1 MRIAVIEPTPF
12 GGLLHY
18 ATQLA
23 DALAERGNDV
33 DLIVTADQELA
44 SRTGAARRR
53 PVLAPGAAPT
63 HQGSP
68 TIRRARTAARLATT
82 WSRIVRE
89 TRRGRYDAVLL
100 NGSLDLALTATG
112 ALAVNAMKGST
123 PVAHVCHN
131 VRPFDRWGGQELF
144 VQSPATLRLLRRA
157 YPSFD
162 LIFVHGERSLREYEQ
177 TWPATRVEVIP
188 HGDERIFGETPP
200 PPADEP
206 RILFFGAWRQ
216 MKGLGVLMEA
226 FDALSARRSDVR
238 LTIAGPPVPEE
249 GESERVMRWAERH
262 GDRVEVL
269 AGYVPVD
276 DVGPLF
282 ARARVVALPY
292 LAAYQSGVVHLAMTM
307 QRAVVAAEV
316 GDLATVV
323 RHSEAGRIVPPGDVA
338 ALADALEAIV
348 SDPDLAARLGDSG
361 HRYTL
366 NGSSWP
372 SVAERVEG
380 AMGAL
385 LADRREKET
394 M

>member
-1 MRIAVIEPTPF
+1 VIEPTPF

-44 SRTGAARRR
+44 GRTGPAHRR
-53 PVLAPGAAPT
+53 PVLAPGASPS
-63 HQGSP
+63 HSGSA

-89 TRRGRYDAVLL
+89 TRRGHYDAVLL
-100 NGSLDLALTATG
+100 NGSLDLALTAGG
-112 ALAVNAMKGST
+112 ALAVNATKGKT
-123 PVAHVCHN
+123 PVMHVCHN
-131 VRPFDRWGGQELF
+131 VRPFDRWGGSDLF
-144 VQSPATLRLLRRA
+144 VESKTTLRLLRRA

-162 LIFVHGERSLREYEQ
+162 LVFVHGERSLQEYQE
-177 TWPATRVEVIP
+177 TWPATRLEVIP

-216 MKGLGVLMEA
+216 MKGLGVLMDA
-226 FDALSARRSDVR
+226 FDALSARRPDVR

-249 GESERVMRWAERH
+249 GQSDRVLRWAEDH
-262 GDRVEVL
+262 GERVEVL
-269 AGYVPVD
+269 PGYVPVE
-276 DVGPLF
+276 DVEPLF

-323 RHSEAGRIVPPGDVA
+323 RHSDAGRLVPPGDVP
-338 ALADALEAIV
+338 ALADALEAV
-348 SDPDLAARLGDSG
+348 VTDPALAARFGDAG

-380 AMGAL
+380 AVGAL

>member
-1 MRIAVIEPTPF
+1 MRLAVIEPTPF

-33 DLIVTADQELA
+33 DLLVTADQELA
-44 SRTGAARRR
+44 RRTGPAHRR
-53 PVLAPGAAPT
+53 PVLAPGASAT
-63 HQGSP
+63 YQGSA
-68 TIRRARTAARLATT
+68 TLRRARTARRLATT
-82 WSRIVRE
+82 WSRIARE
-89 TRRGRYDAVLL
+89 TRRGHYDAVLL
-100 NGSLDLALTATG
+100 NGSLDLALTAAG
-112 ALAVNAMKGST
+112 ALAVNATKGST

-131 VRPFDRWGGQELF
+131 VRPFDRWGGNELF

-162 LIFVHGERSLREYEQ
+162 LIFVHGERSRHEYEE
-177 TWPATRVEVIP
+177 TWPATRLQVIP

-200 PPADEP
+200 APADEP

-226 FDALSARRSDVR
+226 FDALSARRPDVR

-249 GESERVMRWAERH
+249 GESQRVMRWADGH
-262 GDRVEVL
+262 ADRVEVL
-269 AGYVPVD
+269 PGYVPVE
-276 DVGPLF
+276 DVEPLF

-307 QRAVVAAEV
+307 QRAVVATEV

-323 RHSEAGRIVPPGDVA
+323 RHSSAGRLVPPGDVA
-338 ALADALEAIV
+338 ALADALETVV
-348 SDPDLAARLGDSG
+348 SDPDLAARLGDAG
-361 HRYTL
+361 HRHTL
-366 NGSSWP
+366 NGSSWH

-380 AMGAL
+380 AVGAL

-394 M
+394 K